1 MPIQAVNHPSGSAAA
16 PKTASVGQAWKVL
29 GGFAVVMILSGGA
42 WWASTLG
49 VFLSSLEHDLGWSQ
63 TQIYLGV
70 SITYLMTLV
79 IAPLVGWLLDRGYVC
94 RTIIAAIVMEALVF
108 YGMSRMGPSIVLYY
122 VLCVLMFATVLGVTP
137 VPLTKVINGWF
148 VEKRGLALGIL
159 FSLNYAGAM
168 AAPVAAEMLIGRI
181 GWRQTYVVFGAAVL
195 VLALG
200 AALLWIRNQP
210 EHGASVADMAS
221 GKPVGGQRAA
231 LWSAIRQKEFLVI
244 AIWLVLYGYS
254 FNSIS
259 FHLVPMLEEYG
270 LSSTKAAVAQG
281 LIGLGGLSGNLLAG
295 MLMDRFRAQRL
306 ATLFALFPLVGI
318 AFLSLWPSPVSGYVM
333 AISLGFAVGSEGTI
347 LMYLGGRYFAPGV
360 LGSVMSLLLIVM
372 TIGAAS
378 GPSIAALMHTHFGS
392 YDLFLA
398 LNAMTFIVSAL
409 IPLGLKA
416 YRY

>member
-1 MPIQAVNHPSGSAAA
+1 
-16 PKTASVGQAWKVL
+16 
-29 GGFAVVMILSGGA
+29 MILSGGA

-49 VFLSSLEHDLGWSQ
+49 VFLAPLEHDLGWSQ

-70 SITYLMTLV
+70 SITYLMTLI
-79 IAPLVGWLLDRGYVC
+79 IAPLVGWLLDRGYIC

-108 YGMSRMGPSIVLYY
+108 YGMSRMGSSIIVYY

-148 VEKRGLALGIL
+148 VQKRGLALGIL

-168 AAPVAAEMLIGRI
+168 VAPVAAETLIGRI
-181 GWRQTYVVFGAAVL
+181 GWRQTYAVFGTAVL
-195 VLALG
+195 ILALG
-200 AALLWIRNQP
+200 AALLWIRNKP
-210 EHGASVADMAS
+210 EHRLPAADVAPH
-221 GKPVGGQRAA
+221 KPAGGQRAA
-231 LWSAIRQKEFLVI
+231 LWSAIRQKEFLII
-244 AIWLVLYGYS
+244 AVWLVLYGYS

-270 LSSTKAAVAQG
+270 LSRTHAAVAQG

-295 MLMDRFRAQRL
+295 LLMDRFRAQRL
-306 ATLFALFPLVGI
+306 ATWFAIFPLVGI
-318 AFLSLWPSPVSGYVM
+318 AFLSLWPGSASGYVM
-333 AISLGFAVGSEGTI
+333 AVSLGFAVGSEGTI

-360 LGSVMSLLLIVM
+360 LGSAMSLLLIVL

-378 GPSIAALMHTHFGS
+378 GPAIAALMHAHFGN

-398 LNAMTFIVSAL
+398 LNAVTFIVSAL